1 MLIFFTQFGCYCKLL
16 TNQEPFTTTMVLTL
30 KQYNHIYTLLLEHSC
45 SVTNLQILKERFR
58 EDINSQR
65 TFETITSITSLWKV
79 LEKRDV
85 LGPEYEDRLRIIVDE
100 ILPNNQRALEIMYGT
115 YGRINVEPQNPHPI
129 PSTGREIL
137 NQRGKAYM
145 LINK

>member
-1 MLIFFTQFGCYCKLL
+1 
-16 TNQEPFTTTMVLTL
+16 MVLTL
-30 KQYNHIYTLLLEHSC
+30 EQYNHIYALLLEHSC
-45 SVTNLQILKERFR
+45 SVTKLQTLKERFR

-65 TFETITSITSLWKV
+65 TFETITSIKSLWQV

-115 YGRINVEPQNPHPI
+115 YGRINVEPQNKLPL
-129 PSTGREIL
+129 PSSGPEIL
-137 NQRGKAYM
+137 NQRGKVYM
-145 LINK
+145 MINK

>member
-1 MLIFFTQFGCYCKLL
+1 
-16 TNQEPFTTTMVLTL
+16 MVLTL

-45 SVTNLQILKERFR
+45 SANKLQILKERFR

-115 YGRINVEPQNPHPI
+115 YGRINVEPQNQHPI